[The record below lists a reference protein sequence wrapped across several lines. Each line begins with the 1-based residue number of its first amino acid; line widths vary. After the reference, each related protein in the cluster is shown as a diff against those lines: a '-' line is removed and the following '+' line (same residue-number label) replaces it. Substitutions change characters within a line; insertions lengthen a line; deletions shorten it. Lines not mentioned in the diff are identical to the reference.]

1 MLSRQ
6 KEDKDLTHRR
16 LTSLATVRSPGYD
29 ASSIG
34 VVVEEGGNTHTKKKV
49 FVVFLPAFRRSHQSL
64 LPKRL
69 WGANYETQ
77 KKKKKKKINT
87 ESKSFLPL
95 SLSDRPPDRPR
106 STGDSLKKEKV
117 FYTLLLCF
125 SSSTLRSDG
134 DRLSLALRLVAL
146 RVLCSEHAAV
156 VLFPFFKY
164 SAGAARR
171 QRLEIFSGCTITT
184 FKEERRALFLLFSP
198 LRAPSSLCS
207 LLTCF

>member
-87 ESKSFLPL
+87 ESKSFSPL
-95 SLSDRPPDRPR
+95 SLRP
-106 STGDSLKKEKV
+106 
-117 FYTLLLCF
+117 
-125 SSSTLRSDG
+125 
-134 DRLSLALRLVAL
+134 
-146 RVLCSEHAAV
+146 
-156 VLFPFFKY
+156 
-164 SAGAARR
+164 AAR
-171 QRLEIFSGCTITT
+171 QASFN
-184 FKEERRALFLLFSP
+184 RRFP
-198 LRAPSSLCS
+198 
-207 LLTCF
+207 